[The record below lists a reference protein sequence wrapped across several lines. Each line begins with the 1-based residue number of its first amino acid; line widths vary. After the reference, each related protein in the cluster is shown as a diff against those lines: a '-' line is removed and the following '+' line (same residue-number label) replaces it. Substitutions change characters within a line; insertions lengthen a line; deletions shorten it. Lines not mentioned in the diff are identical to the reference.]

1 MLKNFR
7 AGDRL
12 RYPITISKF
21 MKNKGDEVQRG
32 EALLQYTYKYE
43 RTIGDPA
50 LNEERT
56 VEETGYADWD
66 CPTEGTINK
75 WLVKV
80 GDVLTKSQLFVAIDE
95 PCPHD
100 MQYAGLCTKC
110 GKDMKEITW
119 ATESMDTDRATIAMV
134 HDNVALTV
142 SAQEAMKAEID
153 LQRRLLQQRKLSLV
167 VDLDQTIIH
176 ACIDPTVGEWQRD
189 PTNPNHGAVKDVRTF
204 QLDDGPRGV
213 TSGCWYYIKLRPGL
227 VGFLERMSE
236 YFEMHVYTMGTRAYA
251 EQIAN
256 IVDPDKK
263 LFGHRIISRD
273 ENGSVTAKSLQ
284 RLFPVNTNM
293 VIVIDD
299 RADVWPRNRQ
309 NLIKVTPYD
318 FFKGIGDINSAYLP
332 AREDTLGAA
341 AAAAPATTPAAAPT
355 PIPIRTNGDASKSP
369 NAPGHA
375 NKIPEHEKAVAA
387 NPNGVDE
394 ALLQLQVQEQERALE
409 KQLKERPLLHMQ
421 EELDKEDT
429 EPAPSESSEEG
440 TTTPPDSPEQQ
451 NGHSPTPHH
460 RHNLLRDDDNELSC
474 VEQHLTATH
483 KQFYQQYDARRA
495 SRHRIQEITSEL
507 IPNVGAVLDYL
518 KGQVLKNCTIVLT
531 GIVPQGVD
539 VMASEIG
546 LQIMSFGADLKRKPT
561 SRTTHLVVSSARPR
575 TDKVRKA
582 ARIPSIKIVNQ
593 DWLAACLAEWR
604 RVDETPYLMDT
615 HPGDRN
621 RSSAADDDME
631 DDEDDKSQPKMN
643 IANSGQQS
651 IFEEGDDSAGDVS
664 DDEDDEDDEEE
675 DPFGVIPTE
684 PASPVKELVKMDWD
698 DMDDELAEF
707 MGPTLMR
714 RAYIKG
720 GGGGGGKRKLDDLAS
735 EDGDSAEEDTGS
747 TLSKKQKLAKART
760 TGLRNVENVGEN
772 GDDDAAADGTAA
784 GEEEDTQAATVG
796 ASQETGAEDEE
807 DNFDDDLEAELEAEF
822 EKDEDEKEA
831 GDEDE
836 SMEE

>member
-21 MKNKGDEVQRG
+21 MKNKGDEVQKG
-32 EALLQYTYKYE
+32 EALLQYTYKFE

-56 VEETGYADWD
+56 VEETGYADWG

-75 WLVKV
+75 WLVKA

-213 TSGCWYYIKLRPGL
+213 TCGCWYYIKLRPGL

-341 AAAAPATTPAAAPT
+341 AAAAPPAATTPL
-355 PIPIRTNGDASKSP
+355 PIRNGDASKSP
-369 NAPGHA
+369 GAPGQA
-375 NKIPEHEKAVAA
+375 NKIPEHEKAVVA

-394 ALLQLQVQEQERALE
+394 AILQLQVQEQERALE

-429 EPAPSESSEEG
+429 EPTSTQSSEEG
-440 TTTPPDSPEQQ
+440 DDTPPDAPEQQ

-483 KQFYQQYDARRA
+483 KQFYQQYDVRRA
-495 SRHRIQEITSEL
+495 SRHRTQEITSEL

-518 KGQVLKNCTIVLT
+518 KGQVLKNCVVVLT

-539 VMASEIG
+539 VMVSEIG
-546 LQIMSFGADLKRKPT
+546 LQIMSFGADLRRKPT
-561 SRTTHLVVSSARPR
+561 PRTTHLVVSSARPR

-604 RVDETPYLMDT
+604 KVDETPFLMDIN
-615 HPGDRN
+615 PGDRAN
-621 RSSAADDDME
+621 RSAPRVDDIEDDDE
-631 DDEDDKSQPKMN
+631 DKSQPK
-643 IANSGQQS
+643 ITLVQSGGQPL
-651 IFEEGDDSAGDVS
+651 FEEEDESGGDVS
-664 DDEDDEDDEEE
+664 DDEDDDDDEEE
-675 DPFGVIPTE
+675 NDTFGVIPSE
-684 PASPVKELVKMDWD
+684 PASPVQELKKMDWD
-698 DMDDELAEF
+698 DMDDELAEYL
-707 MGPTLMR
+707 GSDVDSDSDAESLYQGT
-714 RAYIKG
+714 A
-720 GGGGGGKRKLDDLAS
+720 KRKLDDV
-735 EDGDSAEEDTGS
+735 DDGGDSAAEEGTGS

-760 TGLRNVENVGEN
+760 TGLRNVENVGEEEK
-772 GDDDAAADGTAA
+772 DGEGGEED
-784 GEEEDTQAATVG
+784 GEEEDFN
-796 ASQETGAEDEE
+796 DE
-807 DNFDDDLEAELEAEF
+807 LEAELEAAF
-822 EKDEDEKEA
+822 ENEDMADADAEEPEAEAAAAAAGKEEDEV
-831 GDEDE
+831 E

>member
-21 MKNKGDEVQRG
+21 LKNKGDEVQRG
-32 EALLQYTYKYE
+32 EALLQYTFKFE

-142 SAQEAMKAEID
+142 SAQEAMRAEID

-332 AREDTLGAA
+332 AREDALGTAA
-341 AAAAPATTPAAAPT
+341 AAAAPPAATSAPL
-355 PIPIRTNGDASKSP
+355 PIRNGDASKSP
-369 NAPGHA
+369 NAPGQA
-375 NKIPEHEKAVAA
+375 NKIPEHEKAVAP
-387 NPNGVDE
+387 NPNGVDD
-394 ALLQLQVQEQERALE
+394 ALLQLQAQEQERALE

-429 EPAPSESSEEG
+429 DTAESEASEEG
-440 TTTPPDSPEQQ
+440 TTTPPSSPEQQ

-460 RHNLLRDDDNELSC
+460 RHNLLRDDDNELAC
-474 VEQHLTATH
+474 VEKHLTATH
-483 KQFYQQYDARRA
+483 KQFYEKYDARRA
-495 SRHRIQEITSEL
+495 SRHRLQEITSEL
-507 IPNVGAVLDYL
+507 IPNVGVVLDYL

-539 VMASEIG
+539 VMVSEIG

-604 RVDETPYLMDT
+604 RVDETPYLMDIN
-615 HPGDRN
+615 PGDRAN
-621 RSSAADDDME
+621 RHVPAADDDME
-631 DDEDDKSQPKMN
+631 DDDEDKSQPK
-643 IANSGQQS
+643 ITIVNSGQQNM
-651 IFEEGDDSAGDVS
+651 FEEPDESAGDVS
-664 DDEDDEDDEEE
+664 DDEDDDEDEE
-675 DPFGVIPTE
+675 DPFGVIPSE
-684 PASPVKELVKMDWD
+684 PASPVQELKKMDWD

-707 MGPTLMR
+707 MGSDVESDSEAESL
-714 RAYIKG
+714 YQG
-720 GGGGGGKRKLDDLAS
+720 SGKRKHDDLAS
-735 EDGDSAEEDTGS
+735 EDGDSAEEGTGS
-747 TLSKKQKLAKART
+747 
-760 TGLRNVENVGEN
+760 
-772 GDDDAAADGTAA
+772 
-784 GEEEDTQAATVG
+784 GEEGNTQG
-796 ASQETGAEDEE
+796 GGDEE
-807 DNFDDDLEAELEAEF
+807 DDFDELEAELEAEF
-822 EKDEDEKEA
+822 EKEDVEEQEGGGA
-831 GDEDE
+831 TTEDQH
-836 SMEE
+836 MEG

>member
-32 EALLQYTYKYE
+32 EALLQYTYKFE
-43 RTIGDPA
+43 RTIGDPS

-332 AREDTLGAA
+332 AREDTLGPP
-341 AAAAPATTPAAAPT
+341 AAPPAATSAPL
-355 PIPIRTNGDASKSP
+355 PIRNGDASKSP

-375 NKIPEHEKAVAA
+375 NKIPEHEKTVAA

-394 ALLQLQVQEQERALE
+394 ALLQLQAQEQERALE

-429 EPAPSESSEEG
+429 EPDPSESSEEG
-440 TTTPPDSPEQQ
+440 TTTPTESPEQH

-474 VEQHLTATH
+474 VEKHLTATH
-483 KQFYQQYDARRA
+483 KQFYDQYDARRA
-495 SRHRIQEITSEL
+495 SRHRTQEITSEL

-518 KGQVLKNCTIVLT
+518 KGQVLRNCTIVLT

-539 VMASEIG
+539 VMVSEIG

-604 RVDETPYLMDT
+604 RVDETPYLMDIN
-615 HPGDRN
+615 PGDRAN
-621 RSSAADDDME
+621 RHIAAADGDLE
-631 DDEDDKSQPKMN
+631 DDDEDKSQPK
-643 IANSGQQS
+643 ITVVTSGQQNL
-651 IFEEGDDSAGDVS
+651 FEEGDESGGDVS
-664 DDEDDEDDEEE
+664 DDDDDDDDEEN
-675 DPFGVIPTE
+675 DPFGVIPSE
-684 PASPVKELVKMDWD
+684 PASPVQELKKMDWD

-707 MGPTLMR
+707 MGSDVDSDSEAESLYQGS
-714 RAYIKG
+714 A
-720 GGGGGGKRKLDDLAS
+720 KRKHEDS
-735 EDGDSAEEDTGS
+735 EDGDSAEEGTGS

-760 TGLRNVENVGEN
+760 TGLRNVENVGEEN
-772 GDDDAAADGTAA
+772 GADDA
-784 GEEEDTQAATVG
+784 GEEGEGGDG
-796 ASQETGAEDEE
+796 DGGKDGGEE
-807 DNFDDDLEAELEAEF
+807 DDDGFDELEAELEAEF
-822 EKDEDEKEA
+822 EK
-831 GDEDE
+831 EDE

>member
-21 MKNKGDEVQRG
+21 LKNKGDEVQRG
-32 EALLQYTYKYE
+32 EALLQYTFKFE

-142 SAQEAMKAEID
+142 SAQEAMRAEID

-332 AREDTLGAA
+332 AREDALGT
-341 AAAAPATTPAAAPT
+341 AAAPAAPPAATSAPL
-355 PIPIRTNGDASKSP
+355 PIRNGDASKSP

-375 NKIPEHEKAVAA
+375 NKIPEHEKAVSA
-387 NPNGVDE
+387 NSNGVDD

-429 EPAPSESSEEG
+429 DPAESEPSEEE
-440 TTTPPDSPEQQ
+440 TTTPPGSPEQQ

-460 RHNLLRDDDNELSC
+460 RHNLLRDDDNELAC

-483 KQFYQQYDARRA
+483 KQFYEKYDARRA

-539 VMASEIG
+539 VMVSEIG

-561 SRTTHLVVSSARPR
+561 LKTTHLVVSSARPR

-582 ARIPSIKIVNQ
+582 ARIPTIKIVNQ

-604 RVDETPYLMDT
+604 RVDETSYLMDIN
-615 HPGDRN
+615 PGDRAN
-621 RSSAADDDME
+621 RHVAAADDDLE
-631 DDEDDKSQPKMN
+631 DDDEDKSQPKVT
-643 IANSGQQS
+643 IVNSGEQNM
-651 IFEEGDDSAGDVS
+651 FEEADESAGDVS
-664 DDEDDEDDEEE
+664 DDEDEDDEEE
-675 DPFGVIPTE
+675 DPFGVIPSE
-684 PASPVKELVKMDWD
+684 PASPVQELKKMDWD

-707 MGPTLMR
+707 MGSDVESDSEAESM
-714 RAYIKG
+714 YQG
-720 GGGGGGKRKLDDLAS
+720 SGKRKHDDLAS
-735 EDGDSAEEDTGS
+735 EDGDSAEEGTGS

-772 GDDDAAADGTAA
+772 GAGDDAAEEEPEGNTQDG
-784 GEEEDTQAATVG
+784 GEE
-796 ASQETGAEDEE
+796 EE
-807 DNFDDDLEAELEAEF
+807 DNFDELEAELEAEF
-822 EKDEDEKEA
+822 EKEDMEDQEGKDEDQA
-831 GDEDE
+831 
-836 SMEE
+836 MEG

>member
-21 MKNKGDEVQRG
+21 MKNKGDDVQKG
-32 EALLQYTYKYE
+32 EALLQYTYKFE

-56 VEETGYADWD
+56 VQETGYADWD

-341 AAAAPATTPAAAPT
+341 AAAAPVAPT
-355 PIPIRTNGDASKSP
+355 PLPIRNGDASKSP

-387 NPNGVDE
+387 STNGVDD
-394 ALLQLQVQEQERALE
+394 AILQLQVQEQERALE

-429 EPAPSESSEEG
+429 EPASTQSSEEG
-440 TTTPPDSPEQQ
+440 DDIPPAAPEQQ

-518 KGQVLKNCTIVLT
+518 KGQVLKNCTVVLT

-539 VMASEIG
+539 VMVSEIG
-546 LQIMSFGADLKRKPT
+546 LQIMSFGADLRRKPT
-561 SRTTHLVVSSARPR
+561 PRTTHLVVSSARPR

-604 RVDETPYLMDT
+604 KVDETPFLMDIN
-615 HPGDRN
+615 PGDRAN
-621 RSSAADDDME
+621 RSVPHDDDME
-631 DDEDDKSQPKMN
+631 DDDEDKSQPK
-643 IANSGQQS
+643 ITLVPSGGQQM
-651 IFEEGDDSAGDVS
+651 FEDEDESGGDVS
-664 DDEDDEDDEEE
+664 DDEDDDDEEE
-675 DPFGVIPTE
+675 NDTFGVIPSE
-684 PASPVKELVKMDWD
+684 PASPVQELKKMDWD

-707 MGPTLMR
+707 MGSDVDSDSDAESL
-714 RAYIKG
+714 YQG
-720 GGGGGGKRKLDDLAS
+720 SKRKLDDV
-735 EDGDSAEEDTGS
+735 DDGGDSAEENTGS

-760 TGLRNVENVGEN
+760 TGLRNVENVGE
-772 GDDDAAADGTAA
+772 
-784 GEEEDTQAATVG
+784 EEKEAPA
-796 ASQETGAEDEE
+796 ASQEQEGGEDGGAGGDEDGEE
-807 DNFDDDLEAELEAEF
+807 DFNDELEAELEAAF
-822 EKDEDEKEA
+822 ENEDMAEADDVAEAEAVGKEEDEV
-831 GDEDE
+831 E